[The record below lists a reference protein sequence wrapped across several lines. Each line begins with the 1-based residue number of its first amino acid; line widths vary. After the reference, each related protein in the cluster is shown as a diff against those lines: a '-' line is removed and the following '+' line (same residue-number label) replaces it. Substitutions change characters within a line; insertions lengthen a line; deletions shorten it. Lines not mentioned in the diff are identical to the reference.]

1 MSKISQSSDSACPAS
16 SASSV
21 GSPKRV
27 KTRSAGANDV
37 KRGRSGVPLT
47 WKEVQQ
53 LKRTIPVEGYE
64 IGDVE
69 LVRARLRKALKGEDE
84 RGRKQHWSYD
94 QNRHMALM
102 KFLRKYEGMRDDQ
115 PR

>member
-1 MSKISQSSDSACPAS
+1 MASEVSPAS
-16 SASSV
+16 NSKCP
-21 GSPKRV
+21 SPV
-27 KTRSAGANDV
+27 VSSAGSA
-37 KRGRSGVPLT
+37 RGRRDARERAENCPGVPLS

-53 LKRTIPVEGYE
+53 LKRTIPVDDYE

-69 LVRARLRKALKGEDE
+69 LVRDRLRKALKGEDE
-84 RGRKQHWSYD
+84 RGRRQHWSYD

-115 PR
+115 SR